1 MKDIIDRKNHLK
13 DAFKIGDFKMTTNV
27 KLQLRNRIWWQLYYL
42 LKGKDNPDKWV
53 KDQYDANPKK
63 KIRDL
68 DGMRTC
74 SDRAK
79 KIMNAVSNCILFKNQ
94 H

>member
-1 MKDIIDRKNHLK
+1 MKDLIDRKRHLN
-13 DAFKIGDFKMTTNV
+13 DAFKFGDFKMTFNV

-63 KIRDL
+63 KYE
-68 DGMRTC
+68 
-74 SDRAK
+74 
-79 KIMNAVSNCILFKNQ
+79 ILKA
-94 H
+94 